1 MAHQYGALVLSD
13 KSKDILGCTL
23 FYFMIVTVS
32 VMIISYPLYELFIL
46 CRINSTPEKRQMKRK
61 LKSTTSKISTRRVR
75 I

>member
-23 FYFMIVTVS
+23 FYFMIVTVF

-46 CRINSTPEKRQMKRK
+46 CRINSTPEKRRK

>member
-1 MAHQYGALVLSD
+1 MVHQYGALVLSD

-46 CRINSTPEKRQMKRK
+46 CRINSTPENRRK